1 MSFLLSALRRA
12 ALAAVTAA
20 CLMTAL
26 VCFTNPTVLHT
37 TVGPDGKV
45 TTNITFHNH
54 PFPEH
59 Q

>member
-1 MSFLLSALRRA
+1 MSFLLSTLRRA

-54 PFPEH
+54 
-59 Q
+59 